1 MEYIEKYLSQLKE
14 ISDDIDRETLNKL
27 ILRLLDLKK
36 VNGRVF
42 FIGVGGSAANCSHA
56 VNDFRKIAEIDSY
69 TPLDNIAE
77 VTARTNDEGFE
88 TIFVEWLKRSRAN
101 KNDMLFVLSVGG
113 GNVENNV
120 SVNIIKAIDYC
131 KKNNTT
137 IAGIVGRDGGFVK
150 KNSDLTILIPT
161 KSDDTITPHAES
173 WQSIIWHLIVSDPRI
188 MSYSNKWESIDS
200 K

>member
-36 VNGRVF
+36 VNGRIF

-77 VTARTNDEGFE
+77 VTA
-88 TIFVEWLKRSRAN
+88 ILRSR
-101 KNDMLFVLSVGG
+101 
-113 GNVENNV
+113 
-120 SVNIIKAIDYC
+120 II
-131 KKNNTT
+131 
-137 IAGIVGRDGGFVK
+137 
-150 KNSDLTILIPT
+150 
-161 KSDDTITPHAES
+161 
-173 WQSIIWHLIVSDPRI
+173 
-188 MSYSNKWESIDS
+188 
-200 K
+200 

>member
-36 VNGRVF
+36 VNGRIF

-120 SVNIIKAIDYC
+120 SVNIIKAIEYC

-150 KNSDLTILIPT
+150 KF
-161 KSDDTITPHAES
+161 
-173 WQSIIWHLIVSDPRI
+173 
-188 MSYSNKWESIDS
+188 
-200 K
+200 

>member
-36 VNGRVF
+36 VNGRIF

-120 SVNIIKAIDYC
+120 SVNIIKAIEYC

-137 IAGIVGRDGGFVK
+137 IAGIVGRDGVGATRRAPWDVK
-150 KNSDLTILIPT
+150 MG
-161 KSDDTITPHAES
+161 A
-173 WQSIIWHLIVSDPRI
+173 
-188 MSYSNKWESIDS
+188 
-200 K
+200 